1 MKNKSLRKYK
11 KNTKNK
17 INKNDYR
24 STKKRRLNQKR
35 GGAEEEDD
43 EVCAICLDSL
53 KDGIVV
59 NTPCGHKFHKECL
72 IQTCKVGY
80 WRNNN
85 PCLCPLCRG
94 DIDEFSKKL
103 LPNDEQF
110 DPKHLTIITFPL
122 YINYML
128 SILSEENPDDTLEN
142 LLLSFIGTDYLPYD
156 VHDPIVDAEN
166 NLIPNIMQF
175 KKMHVATRLT
185 DRKPLY
191 IYYFT
196 GFIKKVPGLK
206 MFRRNKKYYAFLL
219 DEDGITYELD
229 EIG

>member
-35 GGAEEEDD
+35 GGADEEE
-43 EVCAICLDSL
+43 CSICYDPINEDN
-53 KDGIVV
+53 KVT
-59 NTPCGHKFHKECL
+59 TPCKHNFHKECL
-72 IQTCKVGY
+72 IQTCKVMY
-80 WRNNN
+80 WRTNNI
-85 PCLCPLCRG
+85 CRCPLCRE
-94 DIDEFSKKL
+94 DIDISTNNL
-103 LPNDEQF
+103 LPIGEKF
-110 DPKHLTIITFPL
+110 DPKHLTVNTFPL

-128 SILSEENPDDTLEN
+128 SILPEENPDDTLEK
-142 LLLSFIGTDYLPYD
+142 LLLSFTNKRDLPLE
-156 VHDPIVDAEN
+156 VHDPITNHDNE

-175 KKMHVATRLT
+175 KKMHVANRLS
-185 DRKPLY
+185 DRKPLF

-206 MFRRNKKYYAFLL
+206 LFRRNKKYYAFLI
-219 DEDGITYELD
+219 DESGITYELE